1 MKNFFARATPWH
13 TVQTGD
19 LMGHLTS
26 SEQAAVI
33 AHERGHQAHWHA
45 EKRLMWFLTL
55 AVFWNWHG
63 FLKMCERQELEADR
77 YAISCGH
84 GRGLR
89 MFLIKHGSRRKH
101 LGYPCLHKRLEALDV
116 R

>member
-33 AHERGHQAHWHA
+33 AHERGHLAHWHA

-63 FLKMCERQELEADR
+63 FLRMCERQELEADR